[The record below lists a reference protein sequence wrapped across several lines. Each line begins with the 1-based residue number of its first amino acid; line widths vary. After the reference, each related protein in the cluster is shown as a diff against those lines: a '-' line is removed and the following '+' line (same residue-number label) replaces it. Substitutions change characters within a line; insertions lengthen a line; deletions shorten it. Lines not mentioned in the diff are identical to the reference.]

1 MEWIQVINCAIEYM
15 EQHLLEDGTYKIS
28 GYKSV
33 PAFRPGPKDMAN
45 KWITLY
51 AYMAKEDRPWRLAH
65 PALRR
70 QPEISSFLK
79 AFGKEVLRFGDGL
92 CFRVVAAA

>member
-15 EQHLLEDGTYKIS
+15 EQHLLEDGAYKIS

-51 AYMAKEDRPWRLAH
+51 AYMAKEDRPLA
-65 PALRR
+65 PGT
-70 QPEISSFLK
+70 S
-79 AFGKEVLRFGDGL
+79 
-92 CFRVVAAA
+92 CFTGRTGSR